1 MPNRAEG
8 NLSGVKLW
16 IVASR
21 PKTLP
26 AAVAPVLVGTAVA
39 VREGVFK
46 PLPAFL
52 ALIVSLLIQIG
63 TNFVN
68 DYGDYKK
75 GTDKKDRVGPQRFL
89 TLGIITPAQMKK
101 AIVVTFVA
109 AFVAGLYLV
118 RLGGLPALAVG
129 VLSILAGIAYTA
141 GPFPL
146 AYNGLGD
153 IFVLVFFGFVA
164 TAGTYYVQALTV
176 SPLVL
181 WASLPVGLLIT
192 NILVVNNYRDADDDK
207 RANKKTLAVI
217 FGKSFA
223 RAQYAFSLALAY
235 LTLAYLYFNYDFSC
249 GIFLP
254 ILLLPFGIKLTKE
267 IFTLTGSELNL
278 TLAKTAMFAALFS
291 LLFSVGL
298 IL

>member
-267 IFTLTGSELNL
+267 IFTLTGSELNF

>member
-118 RLGGLPALAVG
+118 RLGGFPALAVG

>member
-101 AIVVTFVA
+101 AIVVAFVA

>member
-217 FGKSFA
+217 FGKGFA